1 MGYLKLPESLRQELT
16 KEYGILLAGSPEENA
31 ARAIELFELK
41 RPPKVIVVGDF
52 TLKSLIDNG
61 FVPDLAIYDKR
72 TRRSGFQKLNLPP
85 SCKVNNPPGTIT
97 DEAFS
102 AIKVALGSKGITAIY
117 VEGEE
122 DLLSIPAILLSPI
135 GSIVVYGMPDRG
147 MVLVEAD
154 EETKNRVRSILDRFE
169 RVE

>member
-16 KEYGILLAGSPEENA
+16 KEYGILLAGSPKENA
-31 ARAIELFELK
+31 VRAIDLFRRK
-41 RPPKVIVVGDF
+41 HPPKVIVVGDF
-52 TLKSLIDNG
+52 TLKSLIDHG
-61 FVPDLAIYDKR
+61 FIPDLAVYDKK
-72 TRRSGFQKLNLPP
+72 TKRSGFQKLDLHPT
-85 SCKVNNPPGTIT
+85 CTVENPPGTIT
-97 DEAFS
+97 DESFS
-102 AIKVALGSKGITAIY
+102 AIKVALESKKQTAIC

-154 EETKNRVRSILDRFE
+154 EETKNKVRSILDRFE
-169 RVE
+169 KVE

>member
-1 MGYLKLPESLRQELT
+1 MGYLKLPESLREELA
-16 KEYGILLAGSPEENA
+16 KEYGLLLTGSPEDNA
-31 ARAIELFELK
+31 ARAIELFMRK

-52 TLKSLIDNG
+52 TLKSLINRG
-61 FVPDLAIYDKR
+61 FVPDLAVYDRK
-72 TRRSGFQKLNLPP
+72 TKRSGFNNIDLPP
-85 SCKVNNPPGTIT
+85 SFMVKNPPGTIT

-102 AIKVALGSKGITAIY
+102 AIRAALGSGARTSIC

-122 DLLSIPAILLSPI
+122 DLLSIPAILLSPT
-135 GSIVVYGMPDRG
+135 GSVVLYGMPDRG

-154 EETKNRVRSILDRFE
+154 EETKSRVRSMLDRFE